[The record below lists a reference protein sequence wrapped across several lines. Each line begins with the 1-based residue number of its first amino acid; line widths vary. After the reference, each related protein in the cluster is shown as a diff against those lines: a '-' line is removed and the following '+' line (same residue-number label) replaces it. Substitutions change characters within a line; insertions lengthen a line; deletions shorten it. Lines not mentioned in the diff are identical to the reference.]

1 MRAGDSAVQ
10 GRPFLRDLADAGL
23 LIETGVPGVYG
34 RGGAFED
41 VLLRF
46 DALVS
51 RETAA
56 DAAEVVRFPPVLS
69 RHTLETTGYLG
80 SFPQL
85 AGSVWSFEGD
95 EDEALDL
102 GANASRH
109 GDWSSHQTI
118 TDVTLVPAACYPVYP
133 WVATAGRLPTGGR
146 LIDISGYC
154 YRHEPSDDPA
164 RMQAFRQREHVR
176 LDTPEAV
183 ATWHRDWVA
192 RGGEILASVGLE
204 SDVVPAN
211 DPFFGRA
218 GRMLRASQRE
228 QGLKL
233 ERVHAIP
240 GEQPT
245 AIMSVNYHQDHFGL
259 AFDLRAANGR
269 VAHTACFGFGLE
281 RIALALFGVHGLD
294 PARWPG
300 SVRARLALGDPP

>member
-1 MRAGDSAVQ
+1 VPAGGSAAPL
-10 GRPFLRDLADAGL
+10 RPFIRDLADAGL

-34 RGGAFED
+34 RSGTFED

-51 RETAA
+51 RETAV
-56 DAAEVVRFPPVLS
+56 DAAEVVRFPPVLP

-80 SFPQL
+80 SFPHL
-85 AGSVWSFEGD
+85 AGSVWSFEGGD
-95 EDEALDL
+95 DEAFDL
-102 GANASRH
+102 GAKASRH
-109 GDWSSHQTI
+109 ADWSSHQAI

-133 WVATAGRLPTGGR
+133 WVARAGRLPTTGR
-146 LIDISGYC
+146 LVDISCYC

-176 LDTPEAV
+176 LDGPEAV
-183 ATWHRDWVA
+183 TTWHREWVA
-192 RGGEILASVGLE
+192 RGGEILASLGLDTE
-204 SDVVPAN
+204 VVPAN

-233 ERVHAIP
+233 ERVHAIA

-245 AIMSVNYHQDHFGL
+245 AIMSVNHHQDHFAL
-259 AFDLRAANGR
+259 AFGIRTSNGA

-281 RIALALFGVHGLD
+281 RIALALFRVHGLD
-294 PARWPG
+294 PATWPA
-300 SVRARLALGDPP
+300 SVRARLALGGPT